1 MSDTSPII
9 NPKMLSKIEALCID
23 NADLGEVQEVGIE
36 NIVTQKGTLDKDK
49 YYIPKNSIDRVN
61 CYDVFFRITEEEAI
75 QYKEHETNLI

>member
-1 MSDTSPII
+1 MSDTTPII

-61 CYDVFFRITEEEAI
+61 CYDVFFRITEEEAR
-75 QYKEHETNLI
+75 QYKA